1 MDVGRTLVI
10 LGVVIA
16 AVGAVIWLVG
26 GLGLGRLPGDLHWR
40 RGNTE
45 IYVPLA
51 SSLLLS
57 LVATLLLNLWFS
69 RD

>member
-1 MDVGRTLVI
+1 MDIGRTLVI
-10 LGVVIA
+10 LGLVIA
-16 AVGAVIWLVG
+16 AVGALVWLLG

-40 RGNTE
+40 RGDTE

-57 LVATLLLNLWFS
+57 LVATLVLNLLFS